1 MGRNHTLLNHFV
13 FLEAD
18 RDLTN
23 VILGQYDFVLVF
35 LSVLMAILSAYAAFL
50 ISERL
55 RATKERKHYIAWLI
69 SGAFT
74 LGGGVWAMHF
84 IGMLAYKLPI
94 TVNYD
99 AIVTVISMIPAV
111 LASTV
116 ILRVTD
122 SKELSISKLFWL
134 SVLMGGGIGLMHYVG
149 MMAMHMDGFMRY
161 ETTFFALSII
171 VAVVL
176 AGIAIRLKLWADNFI
191 SSSIIFSGR
200 LLIASIIMGCAIAG
214 MHYTG
219 MASMSI
225 FSEPAA
231 TIQVIDWSAETLTK
245 AIIIVVLLMTILMVT
260 AIVISRRFDLYQQ
273 IKDSESRNRVIL
285 NNILGVVITINEKGI
300 IQTVNSAIENVF
312 GYSIEEVI
320 GQNIKIIVPEPHA
333 SEHDGY
339 LKNYRDSGIAKI
351 IGTTRTT
358 QGMHKDGH
366 LIPVELDISELEQQG
381 QRMYLGIV
389 RDITERTQ
397 VAAELDKYR
406 NQLEELVQKRTLEM
420 KSALDEAERSNMAK
434 SDFLSHMSHELRTP
448 LNAIIGFG
456 QMLELDAELFNET
469 QQGNVKEILDA
480 GHHLLE
486 LINDVLDLAKIE
498 SGKLEVSIE
507 VVNIADI
514 LQQCLTLVQSH
525 ADKRQIEIVDNIS
538 DKGYCVQ
545 ADYTRL
551 KQVFL
556 NLLSNAVKYNRES
569 GRITVDSELTNEQH
583 LRISITDTGE
593 GLTKDEVAQLFTP
606 FERIDELNNIEGTGI
621 GLVITKNLIELMD
634 GSINVDSNKGQGT
647 TFWIELA
654 SNTLQTKEIDMPDKN
669 EESSVPSDVNTE
681 REHSVLY
688 IEDNP
693 ANLRL
698 VTQLLG
704 TQPNICLH
712 SAEEPFLGIELAIKH
727 IPDLILLDINL
738 PGIDGYEVL
747 TRLRGQNE
755 TKHIPVIAISANA
768 MKKDIDKGL
777 AAGFETYI
785 TKPIDVRALLQAVK
799 TKLSEI
805 NK

>member
-1 MGRNHTLLNHFV
+1 MERNRSVLNHFV
-13 FLEAD
+13 FLEAE
-18 RDLTN
+18 RDITSA
-23 VILGQYDFVLVF
+23 ISGYYDFPLVF
-35 LSVLMAILSAYAAFL
+35 MSVLMAILSAYAAFL

-55 RATKERKHYIAWLI
+55 RATEERKYYLAWLI
-69 SGAFT
+69 SGALT

-99 AIVTVISMIPAV
+99 AIVTLISMIPAV
-111 LASTV
+111 LASTI

-122 SKELSISKLFWL
+122 NKKLSIRKLFWL
-134 SVLMGGGIGLMHYVG
+134 SVFMGGGIGLMHYVG

-161 ETTFFALSII
+161 EPTIFALSII
-171 VAVVL
+171 VAIVL
-176 AGIAIRLKLWADNFI
+176 AGIAIRLKIWADNYI
-191 SSSIIFSGR
+191 SSSVIFSGR

-225 FSEPAA
+225 FLEPSATMQVVTWSAA
-231 TIQVIDWSAETLTK
+231 TLTN
-245 AIIIVVLLMTILMVT
+245 AIIIVVSSMIFLMVT
-260 AIVISRRFDLYQQ
+260 AIVINRRFDLYQQ

-285 NNILGVVITINEKGI
+285 SNILGVVITIDDKGI
-300 IQTVNSAIENVF
+300 IQTVNAAIKNVF
-312 GYSIEEVI
+312 GYSVEEII

-333 SEHDGY
+333 SEHDSY
-339 LKNYRDSGIAKI
+339 LKNYHDSGIAKI
-351 IGTTRTT
+351 IGSTRTT
-358 QGMHKDGH
+358 EGRHKDGH
-366 LIPVELDISELEQQG
+366 LIPVELDISELEQHG

-389 RDITERTQ
+389 RDITERKQ
-397 VAAELDKYR
+397 AESELEQYR
-406 NQLEELVQKRTLEM
+406 NQLEELVHKRTLEM

-480 GHHLLE
+480 GHHLLV

-498 SGKLEVSIE
+498 SGKLEVSME
-507 VVNIADI
+507 AVKVCDV
-514 LQQCLTLVQSH
+514 LQQCITLVQSH
-525 ADKRQIEIVDNIS
+525 ADKRQIEIIDNLS
-538 DKGYCVQ
+538 DKGYCVH

-556 NLLSNAVKYNRES
+556 NLLSNAVKYNRDS
-569 GRITVDSELTNEQH
+569 GRITVDSELTKEQN

-606 FERIDELNNIEGTGI
+606 FERVDEFNNVEGTGI

-634 GSINVDSNKGQGT
+634 GSLDVNSNKGEGT

-654 SNTLQTKEIDMPDKN
+654 SNTLHKKEMNMSDKS
-669 EESSVPSDVNTE
+669 EESSEHPSVNTK
-681 REHSVLY
+681 REHAVLY

-727 IPDLILLDINL
+727 MPDLILLDINL

-747 TRLRGQNE
+747 TRLREQNE

-768 MKKDIDKGL
+768 MKKDIDRGL
-777 AAGFETYI
+777 AAGFESYI
-785 TKPIDVRALLQAVK
+785 TKPIDVKALLHSVN
-799 TKLSEI
+799 TVLE
-805 NK
+805 